1 MALHNIQ
8 RARDDEAD
16 ALVFVATDV
25 IGVGFV
31 DFGSL
36 PCSGSFWGHP
46 DLGTAGRKET
56 QCRDECENALLSQ
69 F

>member
-46 DLGTAGRKET
+46 DLSTAGRKET